1 MSIRAKVILW
11 ITVVFVVGAAA
22 VALFMQQTYQA
33 NVQQAAQNA
42 LVQDAR
48 VFAQLEANET
58 AKLSSTAFALETND
72 EYRAP
77 FVAGDRAAL
86 VAKTEPVFAQLKK
99 DFSITHWYFESTGE
113 SSTVFLR
120 VHKPAQ
126 FGDALKRKTY
136 LEAVK
141 TSAAASGLE
150 LGATAVALRVVRPYY
165 AADGTTLVGFMELG
179 QEIEGF
185 LTGIKEQTGDD
196 VGLLLAKGSMDSSGW
211 AAMRESAKLDNNWEA
226 QKDYVLAATTDPDA
240 VDQMKFSGALDAVPD
255 EGEILGEYTVGGR
268 QEVHGVFPVKDAAGA
283 RIGLIYVKHDI
294 TPVAVA
300 LRDSMIKVLGAV
312 LAMLVIVLA
321 VVIILMNSLVF
332 GRLDHMIAG
341 MEAISTR
348 VAGGDFDVHFESSGK
363 SDEIGKFEEFFAG
376 FITLMASTLK
386 QFSEGLKS
394 R

>member
-196 VGLLLAKGSMDSSGW
+196 VGLLLAKGSMDSLVRLGSDARVGE
-211 AAMRESAKLDNNWEA
+211 ARQQLGSA
-226 QKDYVLAATTDPDA
+226 
-240 VDQMKFSGALDAVPD
+240 
-255 EGEILGEYTVGGR
+255 
-268 QEVHGVFPVKDAAGA
+268 
-283 RIGLIYVKHDI
+283 
-294 TPVAVA
+294 
-300 LRDSMIKVLGAV
+300 
-312 LAMLVIVLA
+312 
-321 VVIILMNSLVF
+321 
-332 GRLDHMIAG
+332 
-341 MEAISTR
+341 
-348 VAGGDFDVHFESSGK
+348 
-363 SDEIGKFEEFFAG
+363 
-376 FITLMASTLK
+376 
-386 QFSEGLKS
+386 EGLRPRS
-394 R
+394 DH